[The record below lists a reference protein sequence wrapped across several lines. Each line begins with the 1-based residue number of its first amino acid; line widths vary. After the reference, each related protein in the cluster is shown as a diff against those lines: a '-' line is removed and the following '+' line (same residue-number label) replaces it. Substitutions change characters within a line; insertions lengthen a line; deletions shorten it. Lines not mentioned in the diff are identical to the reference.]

1 MTHLP
6 PDEAWKVQLF
16 MDMKKGWE
24 NKDWPACAALLA
36 EDGILQ
42 SMMLE
47 PCHGRSNF
55 LERIRKTEKPNK
67 DVVLHIRSIG
77 VANGILYVERRDE
90 IILDGVSR
98 FIPTVGVIE
107 FAGGKIAHWREY
119 YDRATLLEA
128 IQEPSDRSH
137 RNP

>member
-1 MTHLP
+1 MTTPCP
-6 PDEAWKVQLF
+6 PDEAWKIELF
-16 MDMKKGWE
+16 LAMKKAWE
-24 NKDWPACAALLA
+24 NKDWPACAALFA

-47 PCHGRSNF
+47 PCRGRSNF

-77 VANGILYVERRDE
+77 VANGILYVERQDE
-90 IILDGVSR
+90 IILNGISR
-98 FIPTVGVIE
+98 FIPTAGVIE
-107 FAGGKIAHWREY
+107 FAERKIAHWREY

-128 IQEPSDRSH
+128 IQEPSAH
-137 RNP
+137 